1 MIDRTLAS
9 KPDQQESFYFQLIP
23 LSLAIIDPQS
33 QLPAPDTTY
42 RFTIYKGIST
52 FIKVSRSLMKTNS
65 LLMQISLP

>member
-1 MIDRTLAS
+1 MIDRAVNF

-33 QLPAPDTTY
+33 QLPTPGTTY

-52 FIKVSRSLMKTNS
+52 FIQVSKSLMKTNYR
-65 LLMQISLP
+65 LIQISLL